1 MSVISP
7 PLWTE
12 WVPEEYFPDLS
23 KEEYLAVDLETCDI
37 NLTTH
42 GSGWATGKGYVTGFA
57 LATKDWQGYYPIAHA
72 EGNLDKDKVIAW
84 IKKTL
89 ACPMPKI
96 CHNASYDI
104 GWLRSMGITVNGT
117 IHDTMISSA
126 LIDENRFSYTL
137 NSLAKEKLGQTKNE
151 DVLVEFAKSKGINPK
166 SEMYKVPAMYVG
178 KYAEMDARLTFDLF
192 FHNMKEIKEQEL
204 DKIYDLE
211 TRLQPCLI
219 DMRANGVRVDLDGAA
234 IAKAELLS
242 EEKKALFAIK
252 KISGIDVDIWAA
264 ASVARAFDKLN
275 IGYTRTAT
283 GKPSFTKNFLSKHD
297 SELALLIVKAR
308 EMNKAHTTFIDSILK
323 HQHNGRIHSEI
334 HQMRSDDGGTVT
346 GRFSY
351 SNPNLQQIP
360 ARNIDIKNKIR
371 SLFIPDEGQ
380 RWGSF
385 DYSQQE
391 PRLVVHFAEHVNEVD
406 GFNYLS
412 KHAPMRTKEFITGY
426 RGGKA
431 DFHTMVA
438 DMAGIDRKIAKTIN
452 LGLFYGMGKGKLKE
466 QLGINEETAETLI
479 DDYNQK
485 VPFVKQLSQR
495 AMEAMDKKGF
505 VTTVGGRR
513 CRSFGY
519 VSNRWGKSGFFK
531 TEKEAE
537 EEFGK
542 YGYKKA
548 YTYRALNKLVQGSA
562 ADQTKQAMVDLYE
575 QDGIIPHIQVHD
587 ELNISVADEQQAK
600 KIAKKME
607 QCMMLKVPSKVDYDL
622 ADNWGSAKK

>member
-1 MSVISP
+1 MSVISQ

-23 KEEYLAVDLETCDI
+23 NEEYLAVDLETCDI

-57 LATKDWQGYYPIAHA
+57 LATKDWQGYYPIAHS
-72 EGNLDKDKVIAW
+72 EGNLDKDKVVAW

-89 ACPMPKI
+89 ACSMAKVF
-96 CHNASYDI
+96 HNASYDV

-151 DVLVEFAKSKGINPK
+151 EVLIEFAKSKGINPK
-166 SEMYKVPAMYVG
+166 SEMYKVPSMFVG
-178 KYAEMDARLTFDLF
+178 KYAEMDARLTYDLF
-192 FHNMKEIKEQEL
+192 FYNMKEIEEQGL
-204 DKIYDLE
+204 HKIYDLE

-219 DMRANGVRVDLDGAA
+219 DMRAQGVRVDLDGAA
-234 IAKAELLS
+234 IAKASLLS
-242 EEKKALFAIK
+242 EEKKALFQIK

-264 ASVARAFDKLN
+264 ASVATAFDKLD
-275 IGYTRTAT
+275 ISYTRTAT
-283 GKPSFTKNFLSKHD
+283 GKPSFTKNFLSKHESD
-297 SELALLIVKAR
+297 LAHLIVKAR

-323 HQHNGRIHSEI
+323 HQHKGRIHSEI
-334 HQMRSDDGGTVT
+334 HQMRSDNGGTVT

-360 ARNIDIKNKIR
+360 ARNPDIKNKIR

-438 DMAGIDRKIAKTIN
+438 KMAGIDRKIAKTIN

-466 QLGINEETAETLI
+466 QLGIDEETAEALI

-519 VSNRWGKSGFFK
+519 VSNRWGVSGFFK

-562 ADQTKQAMVDLYE
+562 ADQTKKAMVDLYE

-587 ELNISVADEQQAK
+587 ELNISVTGEQQAM

-607 QCMMLKVPSKVDYDL
+607 RCMMLKVPSKVDYDL
-622 ADNWGSAKK
+622 GDNWGSAKK